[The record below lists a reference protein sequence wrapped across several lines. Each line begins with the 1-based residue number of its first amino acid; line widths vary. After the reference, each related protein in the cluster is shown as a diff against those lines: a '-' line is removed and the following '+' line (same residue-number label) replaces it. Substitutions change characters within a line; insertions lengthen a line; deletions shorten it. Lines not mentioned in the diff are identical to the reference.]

1 MASSVEKIKRGIAGY
16 ARGEGLAPRP
26 PQRDIY
32 TDIPVGDID
41 PDSEQ
46 PRVDLGDLEE
56 LKSSIRQFGLIQP
69 IIVRPVEETRRFVLV
84 VGERRYT
91 ATRELGLPTIKAIV
105 RTIDEHERLYLQV
118 IENVQRKDL
127 NALEEAES
135 YQRLMSEFD
144 LTQEEVAAKVGK
156 SQPAVSQTLR
166 VLDLPEAIRAE
177 YKTSYTVPKSLLLE
191 VVRQASGK
199 EQWALWERVKTGE
212 VSVFQARRLRKVS
225 ADGPVEDAPPSP
237 PQQKPTQFR
246 FAAKD
251 KTVSGVVTFQ
261 SGGADTKDLI
271 QVLQTWVRDLKKGL
285 AAGEQDD
292 HPDGERQQ
300 TQNTEQVV
308 KGSER

>member
-1 MASSVEKIKRGIAGY
+1 MASSVEKIKSGIAGY
-16 ARGEGLAPRP
+16 ARGEGLAPRL

-32 TDIPVGDID
+32 TDIPVADID
-41 PDSEQ
+41 PDPEQ
-46 PRVDLGDLEE
+46 PRIDLGDLEE

-166 VLDLPEAIRAE
+166 VLDLPVAIRAE
-177 YKTSYTVPKSLLLE
+177 YKTSYIVPKSLLLE

-199 EQWALWERVKTGE
+199 EQWALWDRVKTGE

-246 FAAKD
+246 FTAKD

-261 SGGADTKDLI
+261 SGGADMKDLI
-271 QVLQTWVRDLKKGL
+271 QVLQTWVRDLKKEF
-285 AAGEQDD
+285 AAGEQDG
-292 HPDGERQQ
+292 HPDGEQPQ
-300 TQNTEQVV
+300 TQSAEQVV